1 MSSWDIIKTV
11 VLLIVMF
18 PFVVLLSY
26 FGYLVLF
33 GWNHVLSYPSV
44 WFTPGNAGF
53 QALAS
58 GCAVGL
64 AVGTLVGY
72 RIGTEKESMG
82 RELA

>member
-1 MSSWDIIKTV
+1 MSNWDAIKTV

-18 PFVVLLSY
+18 PFIVLLSY

-33 GWNHVLSYPSV
+33 GWPYGGYPFV
-44 WFTPGNAGF
+44 WLTPGNAGF

-72 RIGTEKESMG
+72 RIRTEKESTA

>member
-1 MSSWDIIKTV
+1 MSNWDTIKTV

-18 PFVVLLSY
+18 PFIVLLSY

-33 GWNHVLSYPSV
+33 GGPYPSV
-44 WFTPGNAGF
+44 WLAPENTGF
-53 QALAS
+53 QALVS

-72 RIGTEKESMG
+72 RIGTEKESTA

>member
-18 PFVVLLSY
+18 PFIVLLSY

-33 GWNHVLSYPSV
+33 GGYYGAYPSV

-72 RIGTEKESMG
+72 RIGTEKESTA

>member
-1 MSSWDIIKTV
+1 MGSGDILKTV

-18 PFVVLLSY
+18 PFIVLLSY

-33 GWNHVLSYPSV
+33 GGPYGSYPSV
-44 WFTPGNAGF
+44 WLTPGNAGF

-72 RIGTEKESMG
+72 RIGTEKESTAS
-82 RELA
+82 ELA